1 MSAFFSVRAAARRLP
16 PETAYKVGMILAA
29 TLVGGQALLWVLL
42 RGDPSM
48 RVALNDWASLVG
60 SLSAFVAMTFAAYWS
75 SRLDRRLGRSWTFFA
90 LAMFG
95 WMLGDLLWLI
105 LELGYGL
112 SPYPSI
118 ADFFYLIAYPLFLTG
133 VLLFPRQ
140 PGIGE
145 GLRWLWLDVLIIM
158 LSAAGVFWNLSLSEA
173 FRLPPSPAFL
183 LASAAYPLGDL
194 MLVLSITLILFQPR
208 LPQWF
213 AALSWMLAGQV
224 LTALADILF
233 SFSNLNLTFSSSL
246 FFNLL
251 FAAAPLL
258 FMLSGLAQAVAA
270 QRAVQETRT
279 TPFQRYEG
287 PLKLMRLVL
296 PFLWLILAYILIHI
310 SERDW
315 VTSNYLRQEAWI
327 SGILLLLVVRE
338 VVITFENDRLAAEL
352 RGLNDDLEKRV
363 AERASSLTLTN
374 YELRREMEERR
385 RIEMMLREREE
396 KLAHFALH
404 DALTG
409 LPNRSLLVDRL
420 KQAIQRL
427 SRRPEERYA
436 VLFLDFDSFKVVND
450 SLGHLV
456 GDQLLIQIGQ
466 RLTSLVRSSDTVARL
481 GGDEFIVLL
490 EGLHSESYVS
500 ATSQRVLDSFLEP
513 FDLGGHAIYVTA
525 SIGVVISSPEYQSAV
540 DILRDADLAMYAAK
554 TSGKA
559 RFTLF
564 STEMR
569 HRALNRLTLESELHH
584 ALDWNELALYYQP
597 IYCLENGRLY
607 GFEALIRWHHP
618 ARGLIGPS
626 EFIPIAEMSGFVNSI
641 THWLLH
647 EACRQVSTWQSM
659 LPPELGPLSL
669 SVNLSPLCL
678 RHPELLHWLE
688 QSLNLHSVSPSQLNL
703 EIVETALLDEVD
715 LAKRVFSDMRR
726 LGVKVSLDDFGIG
739 YSSLSYLTQYPID
752 VLKIDRSFI
761 SRTTEAAE
769 VASIVRA
776 IIALARELKIAVV
789 AEGVETQAQLDFVRE
804 AGCQYAQGNVLAPAL
819 SVDEAHALL
828 VEHLRA

>member
-1 MSAFFSVRAAARRLP
+1 MSAFSSVRAAVRRLS

-42 RGDPSM
+42 QTPSM
-48 RVALNDWASLVG
+48 RVALNDWASLMG
-60 SLSAFVAMTFAAYWS
+60 SLFAFTAMTFAAYWS
-75 SRLDRRLGRSWTFFA
+75 FRLDRRLGRSWTLLA
-90 LAMFG
+90 LALFC
-95 WMLGDLLWLI
+95 WMLGDLFWLI
-105 LELGYGL
+105 LELGYGF
-112 SPYPSI
+112 SPYPSV
-118 ADFFYLIAYPLFLTG
+118 ADFFYLISYPLFLTG

-140 PGIGE
+140 PGVEE
-145 GLRWLWLDVLIIM
+145 GMRWLWLDVLIVM
-158 LSAAGVFWNLSLSEA
+158 LSAAGIFWDLSLSEA
-173 FRLPPSPAFL
+173 LTLPPSTAFL
-183 LASAAYPLGDL
+183 LASVAYPLGDL

-213 AALSWMLAGQV
+213 AALLWMLAGQIF
-224 LTALADILF
+224 TALADILF

-251 FAAAPLL
+251 FTAAPLF

-296 PFLWLILAYILIHI
+296 PFLWLILAYILIHV
-310 SERDW
+310 SEQDW
-315 VTSNYLRQEAWI
+315 MTSDYLRQEVWI
-327 SGILLLLVVRE
+327 SGILLLLVARE
-338 VVITFENDRLAAEL
+338 VVITLENDRLAAEL

-420 KQAIQRL
+420 MQAIQRL
-427 SRRPEERYA
+427 SRHPEERYA

-490 EGLHSESYVS
+490 EGFRADNYVS

-513 FDLGGHAIYVTA
+513 FNLSGHAIYVTA

-554 TSGKA
+554 TNGKA

-597 IYCLENGRLY
+597 IYCLESSKLY

-618 ARGLIGPS
+618 TRGMIGPS

-647 EACRQVSTWQSM
+647 EACRQISVWQSM
-659 LPPELGPLSL
+659 LPPELDPLSL

-678 RHPELLHWLE
+678 RHPDLLHWLE
-688 QSLNLHSVSPSQLNL
+688 QSLRLHAVSPSQLSL
-703 EIVETALLDEVD
+703 EIIETALLDEVD
-715 LAKRVFSDMRR
+715 LARRVFGDMRR

-804 AGCQYAQGNVLAPAL
+804 AGCQYAQGNFLAPAL
-819 SVDEAHALL
+819 SADEAHALL
-828 VEHLRA
+828 VEHLRP

>member
-1 MSAFFSVRAAARRLP
+1 MNVVTSVRAAARRLP
-16 PETAYKVGMILAA
+16 LETAYKWGMILAA
-29 TLVGGQALLWVLL
+29 AFLAGQALLWFFL
-42 RGDPSM
+42 RNPSA
-48 RVALNDWASLVG
+48 RTVLNDWASALG
-60 SLSAFVAMTFAAYWS
+60 SLAAFAAMSFAARWS
-75 SRLDRRLGRSWTFFA
+75 FRLDRRLGRSWTLFA
-90 LAMFG
+90 LAMLG
-95 WMLGDLLWLI
+95 RALGDLTWLV

-112 SPYPSI
+112 SPYPSL
-118 ADFFYLIAYPLFLTG
+118 ADLFYLLAYPLFLAGT
-133 VLLFPRQ
+133 LLFPRQ
-140 PGIGE
+140 PGVRDGA
-145 GLRWLWLDVLIIM
+145 RWLWLDVLIIM
-158 LSAAGVFWNLSLSEA
+158 LSAAGIFWNLSLAQILS
-173 FRLPPSPAFL
+173 LPPAPAFL
-183 LASAAYPLGDL
+183 LSSVAYPLGDL
-194 MLVLSITLILFQPR
+194 MLILSITLILFEPR

-213 AALSWMLAGQV
+213 EPLLWMLAGQL
-224 LTALADILF
+224 LTTLADVLF
-233 SFSNLNLTFSSSL
+233 SQSNLNLSFSSSL

-258 FMLSGLAQAVAA
+258 FVMSGLSQAVVV
-270 QRAVQETRT
+270 QRAVRESRT
-279 TPFQRYEG
+279 MPFQRYEE
-287 PLKLMRLVL
+287 PLKLLRLVT
-296 PFLWLILAYILIHI
+296 PFLWLLLAYLLIHFN
-310 SERDW
+310 EREW
-315 VTSNYLRQEAWI
+315 LSMSYLRQEAWI
-327 SGILLLLVVRE
+327 SGILLLLLVRE
-338 VVITFENDRLAAEL
+338 VAITFENERLAAEL
-352 RGLNDDLEKRV
+352 RRLNDDLEKRV
-363 AERASSLTLTN
+363 AERASSLTLAN

-420 KQAIQRL
+420 TQAIQRL
-427 SRRPEERYA
+427 SRYPDERYA

-490 EGLHSESYVS
+490 EGFRAEGFVS
-500 ATSQRVLDSFLEP
+500 VTAQRVLESFLEP
-513 FDLGGHAIYVTA
+513 FNLGGHAIYVTA
-525 SIGVVISSPEYQSAV
+525 SIGVVISSPEYHSAV
-540 DILRDADLAMYAAK
+540 EILRDADLAMYAAK
-554 TSGKA
+554 TNGKA

-564 STEMR
+564 SAEMR

-584 ALDWNELALYYQP
+584 ALDWNELALFYQP
-597 IYCLENGRLY
+597 IYCLESGRLH

-618 ARGLIGPS
+618 VRGLIGPS
-626 EFIPIAEMSGFVNSI
+626 EFVPIAEMSGFINSI

-647 EACRQVSTWQSM
+647 EACRQVSIWQSL
-659 LPPELGPLSL
+659 LPPKLPPLSL

-678 RHPELLHWLE
+678 HHPELLHWLE
-688 QSLNLHSVSPSQLNL
+688 QALRLHAVAPSQLSL

-715 LAKRVFSDMRR
+715 LARRVFGDMRR

-752 VLKIDRSFI
+752 LLKIDRSFI

-769 VASIVRA
+769 VTSIVRA
-776 IIALARELKIAVV
+776 IIALARELKITVV

-804 AGCQYAQGNVLAPAL
+804 AGCQYAQGNFLAPAL
-819 SVDEAHALL
+819 SADEAHALL
-828 VEHLRA
+828 VEHIRA